1 MERRAGEKLLHTEE
15 EVGFEIQR
23 RWKIFENCFKFSD
36 AVSHFAKEED
46 DGNVFGRRYYRWD
59 VN

>member
-1 MERRAGEKLLHTEE
+1 MERRTGEKLLHEE
-15 EVGFEIQR
+15 EVPFEIQR

-46 DGNVFGRRYYRWD
+46 GNVFGRRYYRWD